1 MMNPYITGT
10 EFQDMSKKDR
20 KEWVRCMMDHG
31 ATGADMAEI
40 LGVPKSTMN
49 LWVRKLGFKRNQ
61 GRRCD
66 RAYKSWNDFCNC
78 YPDYD
83 PHAEP
88 NYDKVNEEY
97 ELSDADFEGFASSVV
112 DGSACTGKG
121 DPIITTEPDLE
132 PESGTLVFYGTAAQI
147 AEAFWKRMPQG
158 KIRVIVT
165 WGTDALN

>member
-97 ELSDADFEGFASSVV
+97 ELSDADFEGFASNVV
-112 DGSACTGKG
+112 DKG
-121 DPIITTEPDLE
+121 DPVITTENDIVPTMG
-132 PESGTLVFYGTAAQI
+132 SYVFYGTAAQV
-147 AEAFWKRMPQG
+147 AEAFYKRVPMG
-158 KIRVIVT
+158 KMRVIIT
-165 WGTDALN
+165 WDTTDALN